1 MVNKIIIE
9 NAGTAR
15 VLLSG
20 FGSNLRQIQ
29 SIEKVLQ
36 SPIGCIHFD
45 ATIEKRAERLSRNAP
60 PGKQG
65 QERVRTLCKLR
76 LEAYYIYVY
85 ICIFLISIF

>member
-20 FGSNLRQIQ
+20 LGSNLRQIQ
-29 SIEKVLQ
+29 SIERILQ

-60 PGKQG
+60 PGKEG
-65 QERVRTLCKLR
+65 QERVRKICKFR
-76 LEAYYIYVY
+76 LAA
-85 ICIFLISIF
+85 